1 MKDTLFLL
9 SLFCPKDY
17 SCIIVSDQEAII
29 RAVDMAVGITKN
41 NIDEKQVCNAH

>member
-17 SCIIVSDQEAII
+17 SSIIVSDQETII